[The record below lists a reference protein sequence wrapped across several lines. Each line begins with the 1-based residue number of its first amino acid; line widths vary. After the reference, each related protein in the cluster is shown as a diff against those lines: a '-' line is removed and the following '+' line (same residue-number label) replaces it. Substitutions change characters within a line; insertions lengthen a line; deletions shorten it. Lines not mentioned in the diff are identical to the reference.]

1 MVWDAPMSQENGP
14 LLDEHDDLG
23 EDLEGVLHVFERAVL
38 VVAVV
43 DARLTIATDLQIEA
57 SLLHVAD

>member
-1 MVWDAPMSQENGP
+1 MSQENGP

-23 EDLEGVLHVFERAVL
+23 KDLEGVLHVFEQAVL
-38 VVAVV
+38 VVAGV